1 MNIFHCV
8 LSPAILTL
16 EVAIIMSREAKYV
29 LHGIYTTK
37 TLIFIFIFFAITF
50 TSASMESGY
59 YFLLPYLEG
68 VGIEIGT
75 LGGLVMGL
83 CYAVSFTLRPFVPYA
98 SKRLGRQ
105 AIIRFGYVCYIISA
119 LGLALFARSA
129 LSAVLWRT
137 LAGLGMGVVSIIVQ
151 SYEYQLL
158 PEAVRGRCV
167 SLITIAYSLPSLLV
181 VPTMEMLLKQQ
192 LYSFYIFTFPL
203 IAALGLFAVMK
214 LPEADDIS
222 IKRNIENVSYISLLK
237 SPQIIF
243 FAMSVA
249 LFAFSDAGQLRFVQ
263 LAEERG
269 ITASYFFSVS
279 ALIAML
285 FRLFC
290 GKLVDKLPRK
300 VCAPISTLIVA
311 SMIFVMTFATGRLCF
326 IVCGIIFGLAMGFGY
341 PVFMCLTLDLGGR
354 RSAVLTLAVIFGF
367 TYNTQFFLAPIA
379 LQYILNITGD
389 ATTAFR
395 LLYGIIMLLSII
407 VIYFSPRMYKES

>member
-1 MNIFHCV
+1 M
-8 LSPAILTL
+8 
-16 EVAIIMSREAKYV
+16 K
-29 LHGIYTTK
+29 GIYTRK
-37 TLIFIFIFFAITF
+37 ILFFIFIFFAITF

-59 YFLLPYLEG
+59 YFLLPYLD
-68 VGIEIGT
+68 GIGINVGT
-75 LGGLVMGL
+75 LGGLIMGL

-98 SKRLGRQ
+98 SNCLGRQ
-105 AIIRFGYVCYIISA
+105 NIIRFGYVCYIISA
-119 LGLALFARSA
+119 LGLALFAKTA
-129 LSAVLWRT
+129 LSAVFWRT

-181 VPTMEMLLKQQ
+181 VPALEMLLKNQ
-192 LYSFYIFTFPL
+192 LYHLYIFTFPI
-203 IAALGLFAVMK
+203 IAALGLFVVMN
-214 LPEADDIS
+214 LPETDDTNIR
-222 IKRNIENVSYISLLK
+222 RNTENVSYIKLLK

-243 FAMSVA
+243 FAISVA

-263 LAEERG
+263 LAKERG

-285 FRLFC
+285 FRLLC

-300 VCAPISTLIVA
+300 ICAPVSTCIVA

-326 IVCGIIFGLAMGFGY
+326 IICGVIFGLAMGFGY
-341 PVFMCLTLDLGGR
+341 PAFMCLTLDLGGR

-379 LQYILNITGD
+379 LQHVLNITGD

-395 LLYGIIMLLSII
+395 ILYGVVALLSII
-407 VIYFSPRMYKES
+407 VIYLSPKMYKEN